1 MALNSTPTGLIITS
15 ASALTPTSTPA
26 GPQPAPTPYVK
37 AVEGTG
43 YFQKTRIP
51 QGQRTL
57 TAEALQFTFC
67 DVTDFA
73 ERPFGN
79 LFSSLRLPV
88 TATQRQ
94 ALRQAVAGT
103 ALASLETVEKVV
115 VVAAPPNTYG
125 EMIDGKSIVF
135 QVPVLVE
142 GDVELYT
149 LYGGYY
155 EFNNNLNNQYSDTNP
170 VSGLLGV
177 TPTPENDFNTNIAY
191 LFCNQLQRPKDTIT
205 SVSVNTGS
213 VTVAARSSV
222 AIPLSLLASTTYRT
236 GLLQNTSLR
245 LGVRFAVG
253 DYEMAQ
259 ASEAGQLT
267 STTFR
272 LRQAATHLLVYNDG
286 YSPITVDA
294 AVERVEVVS
303 TRNWGGWSPTN
314 RYPQT
319 PNGSGKVV
327 AALQDLTFSGIVD
340 EPVGIAYL
348 DKGLIVL
355 THPTLVEGISRDGA
369 SCVIDGGLDNAVPS
383 TGPFTALYYDD
394 PDLSFLTYRS
404 VSTEYTQTFTCLAGI
419 GEFFQTTNPTY
430 ALAYSDTTEDQPLYI
445 TQLGLYNKYS
455 ELVAIAKTSQ
465 PLAKLRNRS
474 QQFTVSLR
482 V

>member
-15 ASALTPTSTPA
+15 AAALTATSTPA

-57 TAEALQFTFC
+57 TGQELQYTLC

-73 ERPFGN
+73 DRPFGN

-88 TATQRQ
+88 TPAQRQ

-103 ALASLETVEKVV
+103 ALASLETIEKVV
-115 VVAAPPNTYG
+115 VLAAPPNTYG
-125 EMIDGKSIVF
+125 EMIDGKSIVL

-142 GDVELYT
+142 GEVELYT

-213 VTVAARSSV
+213 VTVGARSSV

-236 GLLQNTSLR
+236 SLLQNTSLR

-253 DYEMAQ
+253 DYEIVQ

-272 LRQAATHLLVYNDG
+272 LRQPATHLLVYNDG

-294 AVERVEVVS
+294 AVERVEIVS
-303 TRNWGGWSPTN
+303 TRNWGAWSPTS

-327 AALQDLTFSGIVD
+327 AALQDTTFSGIVD

-348 DKGLIVL
+348 DKGLLVL
-355 THPTLVEGISRDGA
+355 THPALVEGLSREGA
-369 SCVIDGGLDNAVPS
+369 SEGEAAAPAS
-383 TGPFTALYYDD
+383 GPFTALYYDD

-404 VSTEYTQTFTCLAGI
+404 VSTEYTQTFTCMAGI
-419 GEFFQTTNPTY
+419 GEFYQTTNPTY
-430 ALAYSDTTEDQPLYI
+430 ALAYSDTVEDQPLYI
-445 TQLGLYNKYS
+445 TQLGLYNKYG